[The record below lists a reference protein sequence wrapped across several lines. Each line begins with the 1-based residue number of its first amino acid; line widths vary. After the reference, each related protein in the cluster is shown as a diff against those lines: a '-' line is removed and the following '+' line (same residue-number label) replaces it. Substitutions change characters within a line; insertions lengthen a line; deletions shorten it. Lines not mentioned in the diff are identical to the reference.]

1 MTLNKGVRV
10 MTNHIEKRKQTF
22 KVRDK
27 EITIL
32 ADALIDDNTGNIIF
46 DLKLDNAAIG
56 LAFDKYRKENN
67 IISTEEIVNFRKK
80 YKLSQRSLAKLL
92 DVGSATVARYESGSL
107 PSESINNLLKGLI
120 NNNSYFITLFN
131 QNKYK
136 LTDND
141 RKKVESGLKGMSSK
155 LRIESV
161 LNAYLFRNN
170 NDKENIG
177 DGFNKFDFEKFQ
189 NMVIFFIQKNPK
201 ISKTRLNKLLFYSD
215 FNFFKENTI
224 SISGT
229 TYIHDHYG
237 PVPSDFEL
245 LYTVLKDTGTIDTEP
260 FSDGHGEMFLTHKN
274 FDESPFK
281 NNELKILNEIADKF
295 SNYNAKMITDYS
307 HKEKAYKETKS
318 KEVIPYNYALELN

>member
-1 MTLNKGVRV
+1 

-27 EITIL
+27 EVTIL

-56 LAFDKYRKENN
+56 LAFDEYRKENN

-136 LTDND
+136 LTDNE

-155 LRIESV
+155 LRTESV

-177 DGFNKFDFEKFQ
+177 DGFNKFDFEKFE
-189 NMVIFFIQKNPK
+189 NMVVFFIQKNPRL
-201 ISKTRLNKLLFYSD
+201 SKTRLNKLLFYSD

-245 LYTVLKDTGTIDTEP
+245 LYTVLKDMGVIDTES

-274 FDESPFK
+274 FDESLFK